1 MKPKPKGKYHERS
14 FSEMKK
20 NKMLRI
26 ASILLVVTLLST
38 CVISGTFAKYV
49 TKAEGEDQARVAKW
63 GVVVS
68 IAGNE
73 FADKYVATDEAYLE
87 DGGEYAVVSANGDQV
102 VAPGTS
108 AKEAE
113 LAMTASVKGTPEVA
127 ARYTLEGKGIKDVV
141 LPKGTYT
148 DYTHLVKA
156 DDGTYGYTDTFTL
169 DKDYA
174 PVKWNLVIEGK
185 GKTLDV
191 ATALYDN
198 LPAANL
204 AQAEAYGLTREGCS
218 IFDAITIIQKV
229 AGNEGYK
236 NIVEAALGQIVSGG
250 RNFELEADKDAG
262 TFKLSYDFDPNKE
275 MDFTFTLD
283 WNWAF
288 ENGEEILDAE
298 GNGTGIFEF
307 DAADTFLGNWAAV
320 KQGQTIEGFVEPAAP
335 ASVEIAATLV
345 ATATQID

>member
-1 MKPKPKGKYHERS
+1 
-14 FSEMKK
+14 MKK

-68 IAGNE
+68 IEGNE

-87 DGGEYAVVSANGDQV
+87 DGGEYSVVSANGDQV

-108 AKEAE
+108 AKESD
-113 LAMTASVKGTPEVA
+113 LAMVASVKGTPEVA

-141 LPKGTYT
+141 LPAGTYT
-148 DYTHLVKA
+148 DYTKLVKA
-156 DDGTYGYTDTFTL
+156 DDGTYGYTGTFTL
-169 DKDYA
+169 AKDYA

-185 GKTLDV
+185 GQTLNV

-288 ENGEEILDAE
+288 ENGEEIED
-298 GNGTGIFEF
+298 GIYTF

-320 KQGQTIEGFVEPAAP
+320 KQGQTIDGFVEPAAP

>member
-1 MKPKPKGKYHERS
+1 
-14 FSEMKK
+14 MKK
-20 NKMLRI
+20 NKMMRI

-49 TKAEGEDQARVAKW
+49 TKAEGQDQARVAKW
-63 GVVVS
+63 GVLVTVE
-68 IAGNE
+68 GNA
-73 FADKYVATDEAYLE
+73 FADKYAATDEAYLE
-87 DGGEYAVVSANGDQV
+87 AEGEYSVVSSVAGEQV

-108 AKEAE
+108 AEEAD
-113 LAMTASVKGTPEVA
+113 LALVATVKGTPEVA
-127 ARYTLEGKGIKDVV
+127 ARYTIEGKDIADVV
-141 LPKGTYT
+141 LPAGTYT

-156 DDGTYGYTDTFTL
+156 NDGSYGYTDTFTL
-169 DKDYA
+169 AKDYA

-185 GKTLDV
+185 GKTIDV
-191 ATALYDN
+191 AEALYDA

-218 IFDAITIIQKV
+218 IFDAIAIIQKV

-283 WNWAF
+283 WTWAF
-288 ENGEEILDAE
+288 ENGEDLGD
-298 GNGTGIFEF
+298 GLFEF
-307 DAADTFLGNWAAV
+307 DAADTYLGNVAAGV
-320 KQGQTIEGFVEPAAP
+320 VTDD
-335 ASVEIAATLV
+335 SVSTTIAATFI

>member
-1 MKPKPKGKYHERS
+1 
-14 FSEMKK
+14 MKK

-49 TKAEGEDQARVAKW
+49 TRAKGNDKARVAKW
-63 GVVVS
+63 GVLVTVE
-68 IAGNE
+68 GNA
-73 FADKYVATDEAYLE
+73 FADKYAATDEAYLE
-87 DGGEYAVVSANGDQV
+87 DGGEYSVISSVEGEQV

-108 AKEAE
+108 AEEADMA
-113 LAMTASVKGTPEVA
+113 LVATVKGTPEVA
-127 ARYTLEGKGIKDVV
+127 TRYTLEGKGIKDVV
-141 LPKGTYT
+141 LKKGEYT

-156 DDGTYGYTDTFTL
+156 DDGTYGYTDKFTL
-169 DKDYA
+169 AKDYA

-185 GKTLDV
+185 GQTLNL

-236 NIVEAALGQIVSGG
+236 NIVEAALGQVVSGG
-250 RNFELEADKDAG
+250 RNFELKADKDAG

-275 MDFTFTLD
+275 MDFTFTLR
-283 WNWAF
+283 WAWAF
-288 ENGEEILDAE
+288 ENGEEIMDAE
-298 GNGTGIFEF
+298 GNGTGIYEF
-307 DAADTFLGNWAAV
+307 DAADTYLGNVAAGV
-320 KQGQTIEGFVEPAAP
+320 VTDDN
-335 ASVEIAATLV
+335 ASTTVAATFI

>member
-1 MKPKPKGKYHERS
+1 
-14 FSEMKK
+14 MKK
-20 NKMLRI
+20 NTLMRML
-26 ASILLVVTLLST
+26 SLLLVLTLVST
-38 CVISGTFAKYV
+38 CAISGTFAKYV

-63 GVVVS
+63 GVLVS
-68 IAGNE
+68 VDGGV
-73 FADKYVATDEAYLE
+73 FADKYKATDEAYL
-87 DGGEYAVVSANGDQV
+87 DAKGEYSVVSSVEGEQV

-108 AKEAE
+108 AEEAE
-113 LAMTASVKGTPEVA
+113 NALVATVTGTPEVA
-127 ARYTLEGKGIKDVV
+127 ARYTLEGKGIKDVL
-141 LPKGTYT
+141 LPAGDYT
-148 DYTHLVKA
+148 DYTQLVKA
-156 DDGTYGYTDTFTL
+156 EDGTYGYTGTFTL

-174 PVKWNLVIEGK
+174 PVKWNLTIAGK
-185 GKTLDV
+185 GQTLNV

-236 NIVEAALGQIVSGG
+236 NIVEEALGKIVSGG

-275 MDFTFTLD
+275 MDFKFTLS
-283 WNWAF
+283 WSWAF
-288 ENGEEILDAE
+288 EQENVEL
-298 GNGTGIFEF
+298 F
-307 DAADTFLGNWAAV
+307 DKADTFLGNWAAV
-320 KQGQTIEGFVEPAAP
+320 KLGQEIEGFKEPAAP
-335 ASVEIAATLV
+335 ASCEVAATFI

>member
-1 MKPKPKGKYHERS
+1 
-14 FSEMKK
+14 MKK

-49 TKAEGEDQARVAKW
+49 TKAEGEDHARVAKW

-68 IAGNE
+68 IEGNE
-73 FADKYVATDEAYLE
+73 FADKYAATDEAYLE

-156 DDGTYGYTDTFTL
+156 ADGTYGYTDTFTL
-169 DKDYA
+169 AKDYA

-185 GKTLDV
+185 GQTLDV

-218 IFDAITIIQKV
+218 IFDAIVIIQKV
-229 AGNEGYK
+229 AGNDGYK

-283 WNWAF
+283 WNWKF
-288 ENGEEILDAE
+288 ENGEEIKDAD

-320 KQGQTIEGFVEPAAP
+320 KQGQTIEGFVAPAAP

>member
-1 MKPKPKGKYHERS
+1 
-14 FSEMKK
+14 MKK
-20 NKMLRI
+20 NKMMRI

-63 GVVVS
+63 GVLVTVE
-68 IAGNE
+68 GNE
-73 FADKYVATDEAYLE
+73 FADKYKATDEAYKE
-87 DGGEYAVVSANGDQV
+87 DGGVYAVVSANGDKV

-108 AKEAE
+108 AKEADMA
-113 LAMTASVKGTPEVA
+113 LVATVKGTPEVA

-141 LPKGTYT
+141 LPAGTYT
-148 DYTHLVKA
+148 DYTKLVKA
-156 DDGTYGYTDTFTL
+156 ADGTYGYTGTFTL

-185 GKTLDV
+185 GQTLNL

-236 NIVEAALGQIVSGG
+236 NIVEAALGNIVSGG

-275 MDFTFTLD
+275 MDFKFTLD
-283 WNWAF
+283 WSWKF
-288 ENGEEILDAE
+288 ENGEEIMDAQ

-307 DAADTFLGNWAAV
+307 DAADTYLGNVAAGV
-320 KQGQTIEGFVEPAAP
+320 VTDDN
-335 ASVEIAATLV
+335 ASTNLAATFI